1 MLRPISVALALGATL
16 AACTPTFN
24 WREVQVEATD
34 LRAMLPCKPDKASQ
48 PVPMAGRR
56 VDLTVLGCETGGAT
70 FAVLQADVGDPTR
83 VGEVLAQWKTA
94 TLSNMRS
101 TSSLDTPFQPP
112 GAFGLP
118 ESKQVVASG
127 QRPDGTSVESHAAY
141 FARGSRVFQ
150 AIIYSDR
157 LKPEVAEVFFSGL
170 RFE

>member
-1 MLRPISVALALGATL
+1 MLRPISVALALAATL

-24 WREVQVEATD
+24 WREVQVEAAD
-34 LRAMLPCKPDKASQ
+34 LRAMLPCKPDKATQ
-48 PVPMAGRR
+48 PVPMAGRQ
-56 VDLTVLGCETGGAT
+56 VDLAVLGCETGGAT
-70 FAVLQADVGDPTR
+70 FAILQADVGDPTR

-94 TLSNMRS
+94 TLANMRS
-101 TSSLDTPFQPP
+101 ASAVETPFRPP
-112 GAFGLP
+112 GALGLP

-127 QRPDGTSVESHAAY
+127 QRKDGTPVESHAAY

-157 LKPEVAEVFFSGL
+157 LKPEVAEAFFSGL